1 MPAPS
6 SSLASLRPD
15 LAESLMEFDLAS
27 DQARYIGHLVFP
39 VVPVQKQAG
48 NFGRIPVE
56 QLLKQAS
63 TARAPGSGYSRGNWT
78 FEPGTYTC
86 EEHGHEEVV
95 DDREAEMYSDYFD
108 AELVSAMRAQAT
120 VLRNYEQRVADA
132 VFNTTTYTAT
142 TVTNEWDDATN
153 ATPIDDVEARVQAI
167 YDASGLWADALII
180 SQKVFRNL
188 RNANQVINRI
198 TASGA
203 GNPAKAEDVTAAMM
217 SAVFDL
223 PKILVGGGTKNSANE
238 GQTFAAAEIWSGE
251 YAMVCKTSDSQ
262 DFKDPCIGRTFH
274 WAQDGSTPTAIV
286 ESYRDETVRGDVVRS
301 RHDTDEVTLYT
312 AAAAL
317 LDNITT

>member
-15 LAESLMEFDLAS
+15 LAESLMEFDFAS

-48 NFGRIPVE
+48 NFGKIPVE

-78 FEPGTYTC
+78 FEPGTYNC

-132 VFNTTTYTAT
+132 VFNTTTYTPT
-142 TVTNEWDDATN
+142 PVTNEWDDATN
-153 ATPIDDVEARVQAI
+153 ATPIEDVESRVQAI
-167 YDASGLWADALII
+167 YDASGLWADTLII

-188 RNANQVINRI
+188 RSVNQIINRI

-203 GNPAKAEDVTAAMM
+203 GNPAKAEDVTTAML
-217 SAVFDL
+217 SAVFNL
-223 PKILVGGGTKNSANE
+223 PKILVGGGTKNTANE

-251 YAMVCKTSDSQ
+251 YASVCKTSDSQ

-286 ESYRDETVRGDVVRS
+286 ETYRDESVRGDVVRS
-301 RHDTDEVTLYT
+301 RHDTDEVTLYSS
-312 AAAAL
+312 AVAL
-317 LDNITT
+317 LSNITA